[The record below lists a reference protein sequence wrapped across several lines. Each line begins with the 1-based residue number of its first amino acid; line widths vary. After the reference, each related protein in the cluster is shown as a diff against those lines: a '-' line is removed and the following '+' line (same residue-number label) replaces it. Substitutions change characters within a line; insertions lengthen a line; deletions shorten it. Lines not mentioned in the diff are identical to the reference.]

1 MCVCSV
7 AQSSLTLLQPHGPPG
22 SSVHGVSQAR
32 ILERVAIS
40 YFMGS
45 FQPRGQTHVSCI
57 SCIGRRILYRRAH
70 LGRDESHSNQ
80 PRREE
85 EQTDQETTGHMERM
99 TSLAQQ
105 PSCLIELLQ

>member
-1 MCVCSV
+1 MTAAWGVRTGQALNQGYMSVCSV

-45 FQPRGQTHVSCI
+45 FQPRGRTHVSCI
-57 SCIGRRILYRRAH
+57 SCIGRRILYR
-70 LGRDESHSNQ
+70 
-80 PRREE
+80 
-85 EQTDQETTGHMERM
+85 
-99 TSLAQQ
+99 
-105 PSCLIELLQ
+105 